1 MPARFVLSGDHPLDR
16 GRGRDLLCSYLSE
29 ISRVPLLSA
38 EQEITL
44 GRQVQQLMALE
55 DIRQELMLRAG
66 GLVPSDALLAETAGL
81 KPQVLQARL
90 RLGQRA
96 KERMIS
102 ANLRLVVSIA
112 KNYTNSSFEL
122 ADLIQEGTI
131 GLVRG
136 VEKFD
141 PSRGYKFSTY
151 AYWWIRQGIT
161 KAIKDKSRTIRLPAT
176 INDALSRLQRSQRE
190 LSQTLGRTPRVDELA
205 AASGLSELDVREL
218 MFRALQPLSF
228 EARTPDGE
236 SFNLLDTVACE
247 GIQPDQVALQDC
259 LKTKVR
265 TLLKQLPE
273 REARLLHLR
282 YGIDQ
287 EAPQSLCAVARE
299 LGISRD
305 SARGLER
312 RAVAALRRLSEGVE
326 DYLTA

>member
-66 GLVPSDALLAETAGL
+66 GLAPSDALLAETAGL

-218 MFRALQPLSF
+218 MFRALQHLSF

>member
-66 GLVPSDALLAETAGL
+66 GLAPSDALLAETAGL

-96 KERMIS
+96 TERMIS
-102 ANLRLVVSIA
+102 AHLRLVVSIA